1 MATSNQKADACP
13 ISFVLHNQATG
24 AAPVSITLAIRPE
37 DLNRK
42 EPSRL
47 AITQTLGGAW
57 ADNFGPGVGSLT
69 ITGHTG
75 WGQGGRPNGQA
86 HFEKARDVAYV
97 QWHSQRERARLAG
110 LDPDL
115 VKLIFA
121 DGLNKFEWVVA
132 PTRFELKR
140 NRSRPLLA
148 QYAIQLEW
156 LGDLSPSSNGQSLA
170 LDGQR
175 GTLGIESIG
184 ESIKVLD
191 GFVTSGIGS
200 FLGDLRA
207 PFESLVGLTGQA
219 LRKVQGYSNS
229 VINPISGT
237 ASQLIELASDL
248 SIAGANATHTVQ
260 TVLVLPDRAKAQ
272 LSRVSS
278 AYANAFCVIRNI
290 FKTRQFLPDY
300 DDLYGASLCSSTA
313 GGRPISRY
321 NTESPFPE
329 LFPTEK
335 TAAAKTGEAAQ
346 SLSRLMSMDP
356 VLSPITATLL
366 ASDMAAVSAG
376 VVLS

>member
-1 MATSNQKADACP
+1 MATSNQKADVCP

-24 AAPVSITLAIRPE
+24 ETPVTVTLAIRPE

-75 WGQGGRPNGQA
+75 WGQGGRPNGQE
-86 HFEKARDVAYV
+86 HFERARDLVYV
-97 QWHSQRERARLAG
+97 QWHAQRERARLSG

-132 PTRFELKR
+132 PVRFELKR

-148 QYAIQLEW
+148 QYAIELDW
-156 LGDLSPSSNGQSLA
+156 LGDLSPSDSASPLV
-170 LDGQR
+170 LDGQQ
-175 GTLGIESIG
+175 GSLGMDSIG
-184 ESIKVLD
+184 ESIKVLG
-191 GFVTSGIGS
+191 GFRTSGIGAL
-200 FLGDLRA
+200 LGDLRV
-207 PFESLVGLTGQA
+207 PFEALVTLTGDVLQ
-219 LRKVQGYSNS
+219 KVQGITNG
-229 VINPISGT
+229 VIAPISS
-237 ASQLIELASDL
+237 ASAQLIAIAGDL
-248 SIAGANATHTVQ
+248 SMAGANATHTVQ
-260 TVLVLPDRAKAQ
+260 AVLVLPDRAKAH

-321 NTESPFPE
+321 NTESPFPA
-329 LFPTEK
+329 LFPAE
-335 TAAAKTGEAAQ
+335 AAAASRSSSASQ
-346 SLSRLMSMDP
+346 SLARLRSLDP
-356 VLSPITATLL
+356 VLSPISASQL
-366 ASDMAAVSAG
+366 ASDMAAISAG
-376 VVLS
+376 VVLA